1 MKLHLPTRLRSA
13 VIACI
18 TAVAAVAS
26 TVGTGVL
33 ATGAVAYT
41 MAASQAMANVTGTT
55 TVSSTTVEG
64 KEYTGNVVIVSGNTA
79 DSTPLVLDAADTS
92 VITSGRY
99 KVNQSSDLA
108 PGGTIVIAA
117 GSYENGGAQTYQ
129 GGQLFVSAWN
139 QNVGNTIANKLVLGT
154 SNYSEG
160 NYSGAFRL
168 SDSTASKKIIFT
180 GEVDIVQDLRMSVAG
195 DYNYFDNVVNG
206 AGKTITMT
214 LSGTLNFGAGG
225 SFGTLAQGD
234 AKVVLSGTK
243 SDGTGSGATYSLGSK
258 TGNGNLTLNSGATLN
273 LVGGTVNKLTMNG
286 GSIAMAADSA
296 AATVSSLTLSAAA
309 TVSNASTNALTLGD
323 ISGSQ
328 ALTLSGSIALNG
340 TVALNQAIAAS
351 GSTLTFGSN
360 CKFDIANL
368 TPTGEGVYTL
378 FTGGTLTGFTDL
390 TKDNILNAQA
400 GYAYTFN
407 DDGTVTAVLSSH
419 ELVWN
424 GGVSGTWDDSTQ
436 NWLQGSAAAAF
447 SEMDSVVFQTAGA
460 QVTLAADHGVINM
473 SIDADTAF
481 SGAHT
486 VTVDSLG
493 GSGKLTIGEGT
504 KVNVKGIKE
513 GMSVSLGGSGTYA
526 LNTGAAAMGATMTAD
541 WTGTVALNTTTNA
554 ALVIQNLDLNT
565 YGQAGS
571 TVELCAIQGYLPQG
585 THTFEPNIVIS
596 NSPNGNLAGFE
607 INNGYAGSEYTFN
620 GTVSGTGNFIT
631 SYSGTNT
638 YNFNGD
644 MSGWTG
650 TYRQTAGTRNVNFGA
665 GVTTVGANMTVEGSA
680 TLNISGEEGLALKT
694 VTAGGNGSKV
704 KFASAASV
712 ETLSMGGGNVE
723 AAADLSVATLNL
735 GTASNANGKTLTLA
749 DNVQVSAKSLSNA
762 WGGNVALGAGAA
774 LAVEGTANFSY
785 GNNERTVSGAED
797 GTSVFSAN
805 QLTVGNA
812 SDLKFSNVQLVLG
825 SGGFSR
831 GGSKLTLSNVTV
843 GASADWAGTG
853 GAVTMDGTVTFN
865 TDSHQV
871 TINNVLQGTDAS
883 LVKDGEGT
891 LVLNGANTYT
901 GSTTVSAGTLKVASA
916 GTLGTGAVT
925 VADGAILDL
934 GGSTAVASGATVT
947 NNGTVQ
953 LHNTLTQGTISG
965 GKLVLAADFAGI
977 SGAGH
982 KGVEGGGAN
991 NGFLTGGTALVYSAP
1006 GALSGITTVDYG
1018 SQTGLQIQSD
1028 GTVSLG
1034 NDLSVYHITS
1044 ALTEAETFNA
1054 ISILGDGNL
1063 TAIDFGVADQ
1073 VLKVELDIMQEVP
1086 TPLTSSML
1094 IGEHVGSATV
1104 ELSDMGSMVVDSDSV
1119 PCTVKIAEGSSMG
1132 FVTMAQDST
1141 MKSLVLSDAACL
1153 FALEDGVTAAKLT
1166 LGSTLQGA
1174 GSLGAEEGVTVEVA
1188 TVNVASG
1195 KAFTFFNG
1203 GTLNVTST
1211 ENRNSG
1217 LNITGGTVQLG
1228 STVNVAGTL
1237 YANGGSAVTIGVEDD
1252 PAFVTVGRLEMG
1264 DSQSGNAP
1272 TLTVE
1277 AGSTL
1282 KVTGTDVSSGEIYKQ
1297 TGVLL
1302 GEWGVST
1309 TVAVSGTMMSQNAT
1323 LQPGDVGYTLNVEN
1337 GGLVA
1342 AKGIGNPTT
1351 AKSGKTQAIA
1361 VNVKEGGTLVLGEGG
1376 IASTHDVTTTMT
1388 GGTIGISAETVEIT
1402 KGVVLDSG
1410 TNTLDTTLYAYT
1422 DTTVEQGEDVGTLT
1436 VSSVISGAG
1445 KLAAAGAGTL
1455 VLSGE
1460 NTYQGGTDITE
1471 GTVNVTSTTGLG
1483 TGVTT
1488 VDGGALTLGAEGTT
1502 ELGGLTL
1509 TTGSVQLAGAERLN
1523 VTGALTLSG
1532 GEMDLSNI
1540 TVDGAGDIILATV
1553 GGAISVAE
1561 GVAITGISEEI
1572 TSKYKLELLDRDSK
1586 LVLAVTDTSIP
1597 LFWNIGDG
1605 NWNSEEGNTPW
1616 GDKGDDT
1623 STGLPYSSG
1632 VAVTI
1637 SGTEGGTIT
1646 VGGAQSAASLT
1657 VAQSGYTLAAA
1668 EGGSLSI
1675 TGDLTVNEGKT
1686 FTLGFLPTVGGS
1698 MVVNEGSELDAK
1710 AVEIGNEAGTF
1721 NTILDKTT
1729 GDGTLKLQAVD
1740 GKAVVL
1746 TGNAEVKVAN
1756 LDVTGALELN
1766 SWKTQNLGLTVGE
1779 GKTVT
1784 VHDGSLIVESTASLT
1799 VSGGTLDAQGGITLG
1814 HAEANH
1820 PGTLNMSA
1828 GEVKTTGFTLRDNGT
1843 QNVVNVTGGTLTIT
1857 GASAF
1862 SQTTT
1867 GTTVGISGATLT
1879 NVDQDMSFNHSSTL
1893 TNATV
1898 DAKGDKTIKVGAAG
1912 TTTTLAGTLTT
1923 KGKVTLDGTL
1933 ASTGL
1938 TGVVNSG
1945 ALVSNSDLTVKGLNN
1960 TGTLAVTGTL
1970 TVADAT
1976 TTGGETSATNV
1987 SVADNT
1993 TFSKLTVSGTAT
2005 VTDGKVLTVG
2015 NQSTIGTLA
2024 GKALTVSGGTVTIQ
2038 SATTLSTLANSGTL
2052 NVTGALTLTGAVT
2065 NGGTIAADSLV
2076 LSDDGKL
2083 TATGLT
2089 TASVKFGV
2097 IEKNAPLTLGTLA
2110 AKSGSVDFVVTEDDL
2125 KAMAN
2130 GSNVTLATLENA
2142 YGSSLNFNSTGN
2154 TVVTIDDFKY
2164 TLALS
2169 DDQKSITLSA
2179 VTTTEG
2185 WKGGEGAKWDGT
2197 STPWGEGDPA
2207 TSTAKFLGNGTS
2219 AVVIEGAQSV
2229 KDVLVSTMLDGTKT
2243 QSYTFSGDALKVA
2256 EGINVN
2262 NGALVIDNATSVG
2275 GSVVVTESDA
2285 AAKSSIAVGEKGVLD
2300 ITGNLTFTGADAT
2313 VDNQGGMVIG
2323 GTADFTMTGGG
2334 DLATGMDAAVTLHGD
2349 TTVGTLVNN
2358 GTLNLTDGALT
2369 VTNLTNAGTLNLGEK
2384 AFTLEGNDA
2393 NVGTIIA
2400 GDLTVSGSGNTAT
2413 AITADNL
2420 TLGAVGN
2427 TVGDMTVSNLVFESL
2442 EGVTD
2447 TEAAMSLTGSNLSA
2461 KVTVD
2466 FTDEV
2471 LSMLTDTTAG
2481 DTYKLISGTLT
2492 ADAFEMNSHAAQ
2504 SLYMAGKTFSFETG
2518 SLILKLADTEV
2529 TTAYWNVGE
2538 EKAGNGLDIA
2548 DSTGKIT
2555 NPEGLTTIQNVNV
2568 IGAKGID
2575 LTDDTYTD
2583 LVLRNLTGNQGSSL
2597 SIKGDGDDTVSLN
2610 VNPNK
2615 EIFAGNGTLDQLT
2628 LDNVEAT
2635 VVSEDGETV
2644 LEIDSVSLTHGA
2656 VLTAEDGSL
2665 ATGALN
2671 AANKTAGTI
2680 GGKMTVN
2687 GHGGKYLGSYAE
2699 GTEVT
2704 VAAGADQTLA
2714 AGSGLTVAGGGAV
2727 TLVKPTGSDNMAM
2740 DALQMN
2746 GGSVNL
2752 GDMTDTTLTL
2762 AQRSAVRNGSVHM
2775 TVDSAKVG
2783 SGDTGAVVAAPG
2795 LDLAGST
2802 LVIGQSDDATVL
2814 DIDTGKK
2821 QFILA
2826 TLPGST
2832 AGTQVVVEGPGMH
2845 KYFSTGTVTGDGLV
2859 VVTRNTSYFSGLIAP
2874 QSGNAAA
2881 GAGMLDDALLEKNPQ
2896 ATNPDGDLAQVM
2908 DALEGGA
2915 LRGAAKE
2922 TVAAA
2927 MAGASAA
2934 AMGVA
2939 FNSDVD
2945 RQLRAIRNRTTTMGL
2960 AECDRHEGLPYF
2972 NAWVNAEGDFNKLG
2986 ADGTLAGYKM
2996 SSWGATLGVDVD
3008 FTNRLTAGLAVTAMQ
3023 GDFTANSA
3031 EQATGDLDR
3040 IYVSAFARYA
3050 HRAWTHTFVA
3060 TLGKAD
3066 TSLERTVNYGT
3077 GSYTTKGDSDGT
3089 AFGLMYEAG
3098 YTKALDEDGSTCLQP
3113 LFNISYRHSSLGGYT
3128 ETGSDAALRVG
3139 SADMDTVSFGLGAR
3153 LQSVVGTSVYN
3164 RASLFECR
3172 ALLRLDAGDRDAA
3185 VKSNFTGLAGD
3196 HSVKSAE
3203 VGAFGLELGAG
3214 LTLPM
3219 SVDAGNIFMDVS
3231 MDLRSGYS
3239 SVNGTVGYRINF

>member
-33 ATGAVAYT
+33 ATGAIAYT
-41 MAASQAMANVTGTT
+41 MAASQAMGTETLTENLSNPGGKIYADGLDVSTYTITSNYPSSGYTTIYANGLAGSGNITYARTNSGGNNCCVLWLDGDATN
-55 TVSSTTVEG
+55 
-64 KEYTGNVVIVSGNTA
+64 YTGAINVNSSSGNT
-79 DSTPLVLDAADTS
+79 VL
-92 VITSGRY
+92 
-99 KVNQSSDLA
+99 KF
-108 PGGTIVIAA
+108 
-117 GSYENGGAQTYQ
+117 GSA
-129 GGQLFVSAWN
+129 
-139 QNVGNTIANKLVLGT
+139 
-154 SNYSEG
+154 
-160 NYSGAFRL
+160 
-168 SDSTASKKIIFT
+168 
-180 GEVDIVQDLRMSVAG
+180 
-195 DYNYFDNVVNG
+195 NG
-206 AGKTITMT
+206 ALQLTQSDVTVQGKTV
-214 LSGTLNFGAGG
+214 FAVG
-225 SFGTLAQGD
+225 SD
-234 AKVVLSGTK
+234 V
-243 SDGTGSGATYSLGSK
+243 
-258 TGNGNLTLNSGATLN
+258 
-273 LVGGTVNKLTMNG
+273 TVK
-286 GSIAMAADSA
+286 
-296 AATVSSLTLSAAA
+296 SLTLASGVTLRTTSDSAERSTTLQSSPIQYTGSSTGAGVAGFDVSGDVRTITVTSALQVTDGSFSNGVNFAVSSGCNANFNGA
-309 TVSNASTNALTLGD
+309 TFGDNGTITNAGALTLGGN
-323 ISGSQ
+323 IK
-328 ALTLSGSIALNG
+328 LTSAIVNNG
-340 TVALNQAIAAS
+340 TV
-351 GSTLTFGSN
+351 TLGN
-360 CKFDIANL
+360 DLKFDLSAL
-368 TPTGEGVYTL
+368 TATDGVYQL
-378 FTGGTLTGFTDL
+378 FTGNAVTGLSAL

-400 GYAYTFN
+400 GYEYTFN
-407 DDGTVTAVLSSH
+407 DNGTVTAVLTSH
-419 ELVWN
+419 ELAWE
-424 GGVSGTWDDSTQ
+424 GGAMTWDEGTAMVGGNFTDGDIVTFRKANADVTLGTSLTAAS
-436 NWLQGSAAAAF
+436 LTVESGIEVSISGSGKTLTAP
-447 SEMDSVVFQTAGA
+447 EMVVNGTLALDHVA
-460 QVTLAADHGVINM
+460 LAADTI
-473 SIDADTAF
+473 
-481 SGAHT
+481 T
-486 VTVDSLG
+486 VAGKLSLDG
-493 GSGKLTIGEGT
+493 GSLATGALVTNSGNSAEIAFGGTQTVVNQLTGFTGTVRVLEGGVLKMAGTTTGNNT
-504 KVNVKGIKE
+504 KDLGAWANTIIVEKG
-513 GMSVSLGGSGTYA
+513 GVLDSNGRPDFQYAVTLNGGS
-526 LNTGAAAMGATMTAD
+526 LVNTGAAVGSGKRQFNGLTLTDDSLIGGTAELGVIAGSYGK
-541 WTGTVALNTTTNA
+541 TQVALGSHTLAKTGSNTFHFYNSDIRNGTLRVESGTLNMQNNTNVQGVTLEMA
-554 ALVIQNLDLNT
+554 GGIVGGTLVINDDMT
-565 YGQAGS
+565 IKGVGA
-571 TVELCAIQGYLPQG
+571 
-585 THTFEPNIVIS
+585 
-596 NSPNGNLAGFE
+596 
-607 INNGYAGSEYTFN
+607 
-620 GTVSGTGNFIT
+620 GTVSAAV
-631 SYSGTNT
+631 SASGHALTMEVADSAELT
-638 YNFNGD
+638 I
-644 MSGWTG
+644 SGAV
-650 TYRQTAGTRNVNFGA
+650 TAASLNKTGA
-665 GVTTVGANMTVEGSA
+665 GLLVLDAAN
-680 TLNISGEEGLALKT
+680 TLSGGVT
-694 VTAGGNGSKV
+694 VTAGSLEAYEGDCLGAGNVQVASGGTLLLADGALAAGGTVTNSGTVELAQALTRGTINNQGTLTIATGYWDMEDSGFADVDGSTSTDGNGFSTGLSITV
-704 KFASAASV
+704 TDGA
-712 ETLSMGGGNVE
+712 TLTGKQKLLYGGNEYDVVE
-723 AAADLSVATLNL
+723 GKVSVSEDWTRYVMNTQTTFKFSEIKAKAEEKGATLTAIEMNGEDLKLDVDANGMATSMITGFGAYGEATLTMSSGVELVVDAEFMPTITAATDDAEIVLNMKVAGIASSITGGNALTVKGSATGSSLNL
-735 GTASNANGKTLTLA
+735 GSDSMNRTLTVQDTLVISSHGGNATGFNTGATNIKAGGTLRLTGGDAMGWGDSAAGKITLLGEDGNLATLELA
-749 DNVQVSAKSLSNA
+749 DRNTLKTDLEMQGNALIKAVNADDHSTAMLDPYGGSL
-762 WGGNVALGAGAA
+762 
-774 LAVEGTANFSY
+774 
-785 GNNERTVSGAED
+785 TVSGKNNVITCGLRQRSAYTITVAED
-797 GTSVFSAN
+797 SE
-805 QLTVGNA
+805 LT
-812 SDLKFSNVQLVLG
+812 F
-825 SGGFSR
+825 
-831 GGSKLTLSNVTV
+831 
-843 GASADWAGTG
+843 
-853 GAVTMDGTVTFN
+853 DGTVLTN
-865 TDSHQV
+865 T
-871 TINNVLQGTDAS
+871 GTDGTIT
-883 LVKDGEGT
+883 KDGEGSINFKGVTGNMYGFGHANGESTFDGSTVTVLSHSLDLSKGGASTGMMKLVNGTSMRVGSSASIWMSNNATLEVDETST
-891 LVLNGANTYT
+891 LVIQRSGYDMSISAADADTHAVIAGT
-901 GSTTVSAGTLKVASA
+901 GSNVMYNLDDTVTISNAVVTMESASA
-916 GTLGTGAVT
+916 QTLNTALGEKSTLVNAGAGALTLQNAGNATLGAVKAQSGDITLTTTTSIGTVDIAAGKQLLATAEGPLTITTALTAGAGSLLDTALVLGENAALNLTTGDSAMSLNNKAVTLGTG
-925 VADGAILDL
+925 I
-934 GGSTAVASGATVT
+934 
-947 NNGTVQ
+947 
-953 LHNTLTQGTISG
+953 TL
-965 GKLVLAADFAGI
+965 
-977 SGAGH
+977 
-982 KGVEGGGAN
+982 
-991 NGFLTGGTALVYSAP
+991 
-1006 GALSGITTVDYG
+1006 
-1018 SQTGLQIQSD
+1018 SQTM
-1028 GTVSLG
+1028 
-1034 NDLSVYHITS
+1034 ITAIE
-1044 ALTEAETFNA
+1044 ALEAEQSLTL
-1054 ISILGDGNL
+1054 ISNVSELTNGAVSAESVFGNL
-1063 TAIDFGVADQ
+1063 TGDYTV
-1073 VLKVELDIMQEVP
+1073 KVEEGNLVISAAALPMPELAWLGGNGTWGGET
-1086 TPLTSSML
+1086 TPWT
-1094 IGEHVGSATV
+1094 
-1104 ELSDMGSMVVDSDSV
+1104 
-1119 PCTVKIAEGSSMG
+1119 AEG
-1132 FVTMAQDST
+1132 Q
-1141 MKSLVLSDAACL
+1141 
-1153 FALEDGVTAAKLT
+1153 
-1166 LGSTLQGA
+1166 Q
-1174 GSLGAEEGVTVEVA
+1174 VA
-1188 TVNVASG
+1188 YQ
-1195 KAFTFFNG
+1195 
-1203 GTLNVTST
+1203 
-1211 ENRNSG
+1211 ENA
-1217 LNITGGTVQLG
+1217 I
-1228 STVNVAGTL
+1228 
-1237 YANGGSAVTIGVEDD
+1237 VTIGGE
-1252 PAFVTVGRLEMG
+1252 
-1264 DSQSGNAP
+1264 SAP
-1272 TLTVE
+1272 
-1277 AGSTL
+1277 
-1282 KVTGTDVSSGEIYKQ
+1282 
-1297 TGVLL
+1297 
-1302 GEWGVST
+1302 
-1309 TVAVSGTMMSQNAT
+1309 
-1323 LQPGDVGYTLNVEN
+1323 
-1337 GGLVA
+1337 
-1342 AKGIGNPTT
+1342 
-1351 AKSGKTQAIA
+1351 
-1361 VNVKEGGTLVLGEGG
+1361 
-1376 IASTHDVTTTMT
+1376 
-1388 GGTIGISAETVEIT
+1388 
-1402 KGVVLDSG
+1402 
-1410 TNTLDTTLYAYT
+1410 
-1422 DTTVEQGEDVGTLT
+1422 
-1436 VSSVISGAG
+1436 
-1445 KLAAAGAGTL
+1445 
-1455 VLSGE
+1455 
-1460 NTYQGGTDITE
+1460 
-1471 GTVNVTSTTGLG
+1471 
-1483 TGVTT
+1483 
-1488 VDGGALTLGAEGTT
+1488 
-1502 ELGGLTL
+1502 
-1509 TTGSVQLAGAERLN
+1509 
-1523 VTGALTLSG
+1523 
-1532 GEMDLSNI
+1532 
-1540 TVDGAGDIILATV
+1540 
-1553 GGAISVAE
+1553 
-1561 GVAITGISEEI
+1561 
-1572 TSKYKLELLDRDSK
+1572 
-1586 LVLAVTDTSIP
+1586 
-1597 LFWNIGDG
+1597 
-1605 NWNSEEGNTPW
+1605 
-1616 GDKGDDT
+1616 
-1623 STGLPYSSG
+1623 
-1632 VAVTI
+1632 
-1637 SGTEGGTIT
+1637 GGTIT
-1646 VGGAQSAASLT
+1646 VDGSQTATSVT
-1657 VAQSGYTLAAA
+1657 VASSGYTLAAA
-1668 EGGSLSI
+1668 TGGSLSI

-1698 MVVNEGSELDAK
+1698 MVVNKDAVLDAT
-1710 AVEIGNEAGTF
+1710 AISIGNETGTF
-1721 NTILDKTT
+1721 NSLLSKTT
-1729 GDGTLKLQAVD
+1729 GEGTLKLQEPAN
-1740 GKAVVL
+1740 KAVVL
-1746 TGNAEVKVAN
+1746 TENAEVKVAK
-1756 LDVTGALELN
+1756 LDVTGQLELN
-1766 SWKTQNLGLTVGE
+1766 SWKTPGLGLTLGE
-1779 GKTVT
+1779 GKTMT
-1784 VHDGSLIVESTASLT
+1784 VHGGALIVESTAIMN
-1799 VSGGTLDAQGGITLG
+1799 VAGGTLDAQGGITLG

-1898 DAKGDKTIKVGAAG
+1898 DAKGDKTITLGAEG

-1945 ALVSNSDLTVKGLNN
+1945 TLVSNSDLTVKGLNN

-2052 NVTGALTLTGAVT
+2052 NVSGALTLTGAVT

-2083 TATGLT
+2083 TATALT
-2089 TASVKFGV
+2089 TASVSFGV
-2097 IEKNAPLTLGTLA
+2097 IEKNAPLTLGTLT

-2130 GSNVTLATLENA
+2130 GSHVTLTTLENA
-2142 YGSSLNFNSTGN
+2142 YGSTLVLNGN
-2154 TVVTIDDFKY
+2154 GTETTIGDFKY
-2164 TLALS
+2164 TLAAS
-2169 DDQKSITLSA
+2169 EDKKTITLSA

-2185 WKGGEGAKWDGT
+2185 WKGGEGQTWNGT
-2197 STPWGEGDPA
+2197 SAPWGEGDPA

-2219 AVVIEGAQSV
+2219 AVVIEGTQSA

-2243 QSYTFSGDALKVA
+2243 QSYTFSGDAL
-2256 EGINVN
+2256 EIEEDINVN
-2262 NGALVIDNATSVG
+2262 NGALVIDNETSVG
-2275 GSVVVTESDA
+2275 GNVVVTESDE
-2285 AAKSSIAVGEKGVLD
+2285 AAKSSIAVGADGVLD

-2349 TTVGTLVNN
+2349 TTVDTLTNGGTLK
-2358 GTLNLTDGALT
+2358 LKDGALT
-2369 VTNLTNAGTLNLGEK
+2369 VTTLSNSGTLDLGSND
-2384 AFTLEGNDA
+2384 FTVEGDNA
-2393 NVGTIIA
+2393 SIGTFIA
-2400 GDLTVSGSGNTAT
+2400 GNLTVSGGGNTAT
-2413 AITADNL
+2413 AITADTL

-2442 EGVTD
+2442 DGVTA
-2447 TEAAMSLTGSNLSA
+2447 TEAAMNLTGSNLSA

-2555 NPEGLTTIQNVNV
+2555 NPEGLATIQNVNV
-2568 IGAKGID
+2568 IGTKTID

-2583 LVLRNLTGNQGSSL
+2583 LMLRNLTGNQGSSL
-2597 SIKGDGDDTVSLN
+2597 AIKGDGDDTVSLN

-2615 EIFAGNGTLDQLT
+2615 EVFAGNGTLDQLT
-2628 LDNVEAT
+2628 LDNVQAT
-2635 VVSEDGETV
+2635 VLSEDGETV
-2644 LEIDSVSLTHGA
+2644 LEIESVSLTRGA
-2656 VLTAEDGSL
+2656 GLDSVDGALSV
-2665 ATGALN
+2665 GSLN
-2671 AANKTAGTI
+2671 AAGQGAGTI
-2680 GGKMTVN
+2680 SGQLAVTGT
-2687 GHGGKYLGSYAE
+2687 GGKYLGSYGE

-2704 VAAGADQTLA
+2704 LGTGAEQTLA
-2714 AGSGLTVAGGGAV
+2714 VGSGLTVVGSGAL
-2727 TLVKPTGSDNMAM
+2727 TLVKPTGAMAM

-2821 QFILA
+2821 QFVLA

-2896 ATNPDGDLAQVM
+2896 ATNPTGDLAQVM